1 LIIESEC
8 AEEDWRKPIADYLRD
23 PS

>member
-1 LIIESEC
+1 LEC